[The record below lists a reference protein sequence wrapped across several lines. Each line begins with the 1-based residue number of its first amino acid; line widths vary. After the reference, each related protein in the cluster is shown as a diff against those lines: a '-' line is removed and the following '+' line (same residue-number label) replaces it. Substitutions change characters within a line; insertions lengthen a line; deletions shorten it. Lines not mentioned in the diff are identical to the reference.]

1 MDWILQMYNQFGLVF
16 LVVGILLIWFVIRK
30 VKSFI
35 FGILSIVFTVIGLIR
50 AWGMLKG
57 FF

>member
-35 FGILSIVFTVIGLIR
+35 FRILSIVFTVIGLVR
-50 AWGMLKG
+50 AWGMFKG